1 LFKLRH
7 GDAATGAGRGGAL
20 HAMRCGGRSQC
31 EILWRVRDGADL
43 KPRLPRHADGALAA
57 LALGTAGSA
66 LGRAGGGAH
75 AGAAPAVSSGG
86 GHGVSINGGGS
97 SGGFITL
104 LILAFVAWFI
114 YRRFFKSTPDGSSIS
129 RPTPISP
136 ASPNSPLASQA
147 LGALLGAAT
156 AGRFANVQGSGQ
168 LMPARPGLPA
178 ALETIRAQDAG
189 FEIETF
195 LQRAEMS
202 FFLVKRGMQNNDAA
216 AVRPYLNDAVFGTV
230 SRSIAD
236 SASHHRRVLMESLN
250 VRSVHL
256 VDATCSDQGQ
266 SLLVHFDLVYRS
278 KMLDDANRVVSDEG
292 QDNRHGERWT
302 FVRASGARTPQ
313 DGGVIASKCPVCGAE
328 LRLNLD
334 GTCTHCRASV
344 TNGSVDWVVADVQPA
359 PFVGFGADPLLGIAA
374 PTPAE
379 GIANLRAADAAFDL
393 NAFLARVHTG
403 FMALQDAW
411 CRQNLEA
418 GRAFLSPGAYFAW
431 RAQLETMAAEGR
443 RDVMENL
450 KISGIEP
457 VRVIHGR
464 VFDDLTVRIS
474 AAAADY
480 EVDGTGRVVFGD
492 RSVRPFTEEW
502 TFQRSVG
509 VATTNKAGTL
519 ENTCPNC
526 GAPLALT
533 QIGECR
539 YCKAAVTSGRFDWV
553 VSRIEQED
561 DIARAEGFGS
571 DIGTDVAK
579 LIGGA
584 VVGGLLGSL
593 FSGDRRD

>member
-1 LFKLRH
+1 
-7 GDAATGAGRGGAL
+7 
-20 HAMRCGGRSQC
+20 
-31 EILWRVRDGADL
+31 
-43 KPRLPRHADGALAA
+43 
-57 LALGTAGSA
+57 
-66 LGRAGGGAH
+66 
-75 AGAAPAVSSGG
+75 
-86 GHGVSINGGGS
+86 
-97 SGGFITL
+97 
-104 LILAFVAWFI
+104 
-114 YRRFFKSTPDGSSIS
+114 
-129 RPTPISP
+129 
-136 ASPNSPLASQA
+136 
-147 LGALLGAAT
+147 
-156 AGRFANVQGSGQ
+156 
-168 LMPARPGLPA
+168 
-178 ALETIRAQDAG
+178 
-189 FEIETF
+189 
-195 LQRAEMS
+195 
-202 FFLVKRGMQNNDAA
+202 
-216 AVRPYLNDAVFGTV
+216 
-230 SRSIAD
+230 
-236 SASHHRRVLMESLN
+236 
-250 VRSVHL
+250 
-256 VDATCSDQGQ
+256 
-266 SLLVHFDLVYRS
+266 
-278 KMLDDANRVVSDEG
+278 
-292 QDNRHGERWT
+292 
-302 FVRASGARTPQ
+302 
-313 DGGVIASKCPVCGAE
+313 
-328 LRLNLD
+328 
-334 GTCTHCRASV
+334 
-344 TNGSVDWVVADVQPA
+344 
-359 PFVGFGADPLLGIAA
+359 LLGIAA

-379 GIANLRAADAAFDL
+379 GIASLRAADAAFDL
-393 NAFLARVHTG
+393 NAFLARVQTG

-492 RSVRPFTEEW
+492 RSMRPFTEEW

-561 DIARAEGFGS
+561 DIARADGFGA

>member
-1 LFKLRH
+1 LRRRALRF
-7 GDAATGAGRGGAL
+7 AA
-20 HAMRCGGRSQC
+20 
-31 EILWRVRDGADL
+31 V
-43 KPRLPRHADGALAA
+43 ALAA
-57 LALGTAGSA
+57 LSLGVAGSA
-66 LGRAGGGAH
+66 LGRAGGGSH
-75 AGAAPAVSSGG
+75 SGAVSSS
-86 GHGVSINGGGS
+86 GHSSSSTGVPIGGGS
-97 SGGFITL
+97 SNSSPGEFIGL
-104 LILAFVAWFI
+104 LIFAFIAWMV
-114 YRRFFKSTPDGSSIS
+114 YRRYFKSPPNGGIA
-129 RPTPISP
+129 RAMPISP
-136 ASPNSPLASQA
+136 TSPNSPLASEA
-147 LGALLGAAT
+147 LGAILGAAT
-156 AGRFANVQGSGQ
+156 AGRLGNFQGQ
-168 LMPARPGLPA
+168 AQMLPARPGLPA
-178 ALETIRAQDAG
+178 ALATIRTQDSA

-195 LQRAEMS
+195 LQRAEMT
-202 FFLVKRGMQNNDAA
+202 FFLVKRGVQKNDAA
-216 AVRPYLNDAVFGTV
+216 AVRPFVNDTIFAVF
-230 SRSIAD
+230 SRSITDNA
-236 SASHHRRVLMESLN
+236 AHHRHVLMESLN

-256 VDATCSDQGQ
+256 VEATCSDQGQ
-266 SLLVHFDLVYRS
+266 SLLVHFDLVYRA
-278 KMLDDANRVVSDEG
+278 KMLDDANRVMSDEG

-302 FVRASGARTPQ
+302 FVRAAGARTPQ

-328 LRLNLD
+328 LRLSLD

-359 PFVGFGADPLLGIAA
+359 AFVGFGADPLLGVAA
-374 PTPAE
+374 PTPSE
-379 GIANLRAADAAFDL
+379 GIASLRAADAAFDL
-393 NAFLARVHTG
+393 NAFLARVQTG

-411 CRQNLEA
+411 CKQNLEA

-443 RDVMENL
+443 RDVMEKL
-450 KISGIEP
+450 SISAIEP

-480 EVDGTGRVVFGD
+480 EVDGSGRVVFGD
-492 RSVRPFTEEW
+492 RSVRPFSEDW

-561 DIARAEGFGS
+561 DVARADGFGN

-579 LIGGA
+579 IIGGA

-593 FSGDRRD
+593 FSDRRD